1 MGGIFVY
8 NMPAGG
14 KRTPVATIFLTR
26 IFKSSVEGAYVI
38 IEQMK
43 PSSDQLQNKT
53 VYIVKIQTTGTQMDD
68 EILELCLIDAR
79 DPWRGGDRKGDP
91 SPVFHARFRPEYKT
105 EWPRA
110 SRVNGITPSVVA
122 KEHLL
127 DEYRGE
133 LTRLFMNCDCLV
145 GFNTGFEFAF
155 LRRQFLFRANIMTVD
170 LMRDWTE
177 YVTKPSAPG
186 DVSLR
191 MPFLTQK
198 DLFAHFDWTPNGTVS
213 ECLGIR
219 HCFLKLIKM
228 GAIHI
233 RRPLLERRF
242 NRISEQ
248 QLAEVQDSFVRLAGG
263 KKAGPFLDMKQQGED
278 VEVSLGIDDPEH
290 LLYDDKAPS
299 LSLTVPGHGAALEVR
314 DRIACALEASKGLPR
329 GLVSFACSVLRDTL
343 KTEDQEDEAKQ
354 DKETVQE
361 AMNEDNGQNDGEA

>member
-1 MGGIFVY
+1 M
-8 NMPAGG
+8 
-14 KRTPVATIFLTR
+14 
-26 IFKSSVEGAYVI
+26 I
-38 IEQMK
+38 IEPMK
-43 PSSDQLQNKT
+43 PSSEQLQNKT
-53 VYIVKIQTTGTQMDD
+53 VYVVKIQTTGTQMDD

-79 DPWRGGDRKGDP
+79 DPWRGGDRKGEP

-110 SRVNGITPSVVA
+110 SRINGLTPSVVA

-127 DEYRGE
+127 DEYRDE

-145 GFNTGFEFAF
+145 GFNTGFEFSF

-177 YVTKPSAPG
+177 YVTRPSGPG

-198 DLFAHFDWTPNGTVS
+198 DLFAHFDWTPQGTLS

-248 QLAEVQDSFVRLAGG
+248 QLGEVQDSFARLVGT
-263 KKAGPFLDMKQQGED
+263 KKAGPFLEMKQQGED
-278 VEVSLGIDDPEH
+278 VDVRLGIDDPEH
-290 LLYDDKAPS
+290 LLYNDKAPS
-299 LSLTVPGHGAALEVR
+299 VSVTVPGHGAALEVR
-314 DRIACALEASKGLPR
+314 DRIACALEATKGLPR

-343 KTEDQEDEAKQ
+343 KTEEQEDDAKQ
-354 DKETVQE
+354 GKEAVQK
-361 AMNEDNGQNDGEA
+361 AVNEDNGQNGGEA